1 MSASLTPIYGEA
13 APKSQTRDLPLMG
26 EGTCHRTKEQQPDI
40 NSFKDKTL
48 NTTVAISME
57 AGLLAGFPTDF
68 ISEAFMIKPTMPA
81 CLDPIYNIRISMD
94 YYTGCAVCDIS
105 LEGIGELKEYQK
117 NLRSYLGNDKANEA
131 EHRSFP
137 LRITKLST
145 RNCWKFHQGALPSWR
160 LEDVSRRPFSN
171 EPPATRKNYRYPFW
185 ECLY

>member
-57 AGLLAGFPTDF
+57 AGLL
-68 ISEAFMIKPTMPA
+68 
-81 CLDPIYNIRISMD
+81 
-94 YYTGCAVCDIS
+94 AVCDIS